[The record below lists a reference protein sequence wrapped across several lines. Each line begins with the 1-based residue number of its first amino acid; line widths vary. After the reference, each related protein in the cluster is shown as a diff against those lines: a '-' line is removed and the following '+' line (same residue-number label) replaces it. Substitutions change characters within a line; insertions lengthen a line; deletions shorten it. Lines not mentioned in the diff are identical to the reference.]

1 MSNLKNGKPIKIKQ
15 KGRVWKA
22 EAIME
27 QPGKSALKSCT
38 TMADVRMPTVWYIL
52 LFDKLIEKRT
62 EFIRTHQQMNDT
74 NDMRYG
80 AYMVYDNEAN
90 RIYKNDTEL
99 QPGRPR

>member
-1 MSNLKNGKPIKIKQ
+1 MDVMQQIHVRKRRKAEIELRSQYPLKDVKLENGKPIKIKQ

-52 LFDKLIEKRT
+52 LSI
-62 EFIRTHQQMNDT
+62 N
-74 NDMRYG
+74 
-80 AYMVYDNEAN
+80 
-90 RIYKNDTEL
+90 
-99 QPGRPR
+99 